1 MRKCAALVLLVLIAF
16 PASATTGGGGT
27 LNLRDLLTNFLIVG
41 ITLADPPPDST
52 FATHAA
58 HFISEDSIQFAAVQR
73 FSNEFASQ
81 VSAYPLPS
89 PGGGFTYS
97 FDPELGVL
105 TRSSESFGSVFG
117 ERSDTIGRG
126 KFNLGINHASYTFNT
141 LGENDLRDGDLK
153 LVFTHEDVNRDAT
166 SATPWFEGDVL
177 TARLYLKVESQV
189 TAFIVNY
196 GVTDRLDIGAAV
208 PLVDV
213 SVDARS
219 DVTVQRLA
227 TGANS
232 GIHVFPN
239 GTSSDVIAQ
248 SGSAS
253 GVGDV
258 ALRMKYRAVKSGR
271 GGLAF
276 AADVRLPTGESRDLL
291 GTGAT
296 RVGATVIGSL
306 TAGKFSP
313 HVNVGYAMSGDADGV
328 EQPDELSALA
338 GFDLAVSPR
347 LTFAADILGSRRI
360 DAGVIGVEDS
370 QFTAN
375 VNPGGPPSFVTGT
388 FPRLVVDDSDATTY
402 LGSVGVKINPAGNL
416 LLTVNGVFGLGGDG
430 LKPRF
435 APMFGIDYSF

>member
-1 MRKCAALVLLVLIAF
+1 MRKCAALVVLLAF
-16 PASATTGGGGT
+16 SFSASASTTAGGT

-41 ITLADPPPDST
+41 ITLADPPADSI
-52 FATHAA
+52 FPTHAA
-58 HFISEDSIQFAAVQR
+58 HFISEDSLQFAAIQR

-105 TRSSESFGSVFG
+105 SRSSDSFGSVFG
-117 ERSDTIGRG
+117 ERADTIGRG
-126 KFNLGINHASYTFNT
+126 KFNIGINHASYSFNT
-141 LGENDLRDGDLK
+141 LGDNDLRDGDLK
-153 LVFTHEDVNRDAT
+153 LVFTHEDVNRDA
-166 SATPWFEGDVL
+166 SAATPFFEGDVL

-219 DVTVQRLA
+219 DVTIQRLA
-227 TGANS
+227 TGTGS
-232 GIHVFPN
+232 PIHVFPN
-239 GTSSDVIAQ
+239 GTRDDVIAQ

-258 ALRMKYRAVKSGR
+258 AVRMKYRALKTPR
-271 GGLAF
+271 GGLALI
-276 AADVRLPTGESRDLL
+276 ADVRLPTGESRDLL

-296 RVGATVIGSL
+296 RIGATVAGSL
-306 TAGKFSP
+306 TAGRFSP
-313 HVNVGYAMSGDADGV
+313 HVNIGYARTGDSEGV
-328 EQPDELSALA
+328 EQPDELNALA
-338 GFDLAVSPR
+338 GFDVAVSPR
-347 LTFAADILGSRRI
+347 LTLAADILGTRRI
-360 DAGVIGVEDS
+360 DAGVVSVEDT
-370 QFTAN
+370 QFRAN
-375 VNPGGPPSFVTGT
+375 VNPSGPPNFVTGT

-416 LLTVNGVFGLGGDG
+416 LLTVNGVFGMGGDG
-430 LKPRF
+430 LTPRF